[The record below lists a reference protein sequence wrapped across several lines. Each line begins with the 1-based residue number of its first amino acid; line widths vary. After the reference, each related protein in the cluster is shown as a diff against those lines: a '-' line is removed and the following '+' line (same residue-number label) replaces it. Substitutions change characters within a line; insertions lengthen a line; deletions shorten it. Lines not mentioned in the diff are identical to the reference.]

1 MHYIMQKSNK
11 SYQSALSLKPNGI
24 FLITAPCYPHTLTK
38 FASNEKTLPKIAE
51 KYIDFSTKKLE
62 PF

>member
-1 MHYIMQKSNK
+1 MHYIMQNPIKVIVECSK
-11 SYQSALSLKPNGI
+11 FLKPNGI

-51 KYIDFSTKKLE
+51 NILIFLQKT
-62 PF
+62 